1 MAAARSRLVAELTR
15 IAGGTSALVG
25 LSVVPLLGSRD
36 LEHAAIAINPHG
48 RRRFPMASTAKVP
61 LALTVLRLVD
71 SGALVLDQ
79 RLQLG
84 LDDVRPGTGV
94 LAQQLV
100 SGGTAGTPV
109 AHTVEQLLELA
120 LNDSDNCATD
130 ALLALVGGPEAVQ
143 ADLERLG
150 LGQETHITRT
160 FLELI
165 RDRCGCAHIP
175 APASSSSGGG
185 GDGGDAPPLSAVEL
199 TALLEGRMEVLPLR

>member
-1 MAAARSRLVAELTR
+1 M
-15 IAGGTSALVG
+15 
-25 LSVVPLLGSRD
+25 
-36 LEHAAIAINPHG
+36 
-48 RRRFPMASTAKVP
+48 
-61 LALTVLRLVD
+61 
-71 SGALVLDQ
+71 
-79 RLQLG
+79 
-84 LDDVRPGTGV
+84 
-94 LAQQLV
+94 
-100 SGGTAGTPV
+100 
-109 AHTVEQLLELA
+109 AHTVEELLELA

-185 GDGGDAPPLSAVEL
+185 GDAPPLSAVEL